1 MAVSPAIRPPY
12 GHQRWSASTAKD
24 VAHMLAALR
33 PPALQTEPPQGAAEK
48 AGLPGSGENERR
60 CRPKVRPPEPLS
72 LVLPGARHTDV
83 SHHSIIWGSEH
94 KEEAD
99 ICSMMS
105 PKPEG

>member
-1 MAVSPAIRPPY
+1 
-12 GHQRWSASTAKD
+12 
-24 VAHMLAALR
+24 MLAALR